1 MYISEEQLNCILN
14 TIEKCTSNNIPTIIL
29 SIVSVVA
36 AIFVPNFIAYQ
47 QNEIALYDKRLEAYQ
62 QFLIL
67 KDFYEF
73 IKKPSLYD
81 DQDEATVIS
90 RWGGM
95 YLSLH
100 YSMLDKSYQQNH
112 IILQPVYVLA
122 AINRD
127 KNMISS
133 LEYLRI
139 SNNEDVLKRASVT
152 LENFVKALFT
162 KPNEKEGQELQ
173 QKKEEFEKAFLDL
186 MNYEKNFEKMLK
198 LPNVFSFNRMKGK

>member
-1 MYISEEQLNCILN
+1 
-14 TIEKCTSNNIPTIIL
+14 
-29 SIVSVVA
+29 
-36 AIFVPNFIAYQ
+36 
-47 QNEIALYDKRLEAYQ
+47 
-62 QFLIL
+62 
-67 KDFYEF
+67 
-73 IKKPSLYD
+73 
-81 DQDEATVIS
+81 
-90 RWGGM
+90 M